1 MRMGSSLTK
10 AGTSIILLFVYGCY
24 LFFQLK
30 SHTEIYNRPS
40 PKVEKRRQKVSEG
53 AASRGLAQIGK
64 MTATMG
70 GQNAQQMQ
78 LHEEEDDEEQ
88 PQLSMWV
95 AVLTL
100 AISTAFVALCAEF
113 MVRSCVKW
121 CASQADCPG
130 WFH

>member
-1 MRMGSSLTK
+1 MRIGSSLTS

-30 SHTEIYNRPS
+30 SHTEIYNAPS

-70 GQNAQQMQ
+70 GQNAQQME
-78 LHEEEDDEEQ
+78 LHEEDDEEQ
-88 PQLSMWV
+88 PQLSIWV

-100 AISTAFVALCAEF
+100 TISTVFVALCAEF
-113 MVRSCVKW
+113 MVRKTHPVVSK
-121 CASQADCPG
+121 PG
-130 WFH
+130 